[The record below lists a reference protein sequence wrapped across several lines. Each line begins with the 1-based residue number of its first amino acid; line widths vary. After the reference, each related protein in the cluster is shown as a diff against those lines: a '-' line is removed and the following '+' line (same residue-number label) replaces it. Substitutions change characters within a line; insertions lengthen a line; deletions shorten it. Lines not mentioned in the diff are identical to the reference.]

1 MFIRSIEEM
10 YRRGNIRRDGRGRL
24 VLRVSTR
31 TIRLP
36 GSEVTCLD
44 TLRDA
49 LTRGRLL
56 RREQIDVICQ
66 PHERT
71 ERLLFGA
78 RPSIGL
84 GALV

>member
-1 MFIRSIEEM
+1 MSIRPIEEM

-24 VLRVSTR
+24 VIRVSTR

-36 GSEVTCLD
+36 GSEVTCLG

-49 LTRGRLL
+49 LTRRGLL
-56 RREQIDVICQ
+56 RRKQIEVVCT

-71 ERLLFGA
+71 ERLLFG
-78 RPSIGL
+78 PKPTVGL
-84 GALV
+84 AALV